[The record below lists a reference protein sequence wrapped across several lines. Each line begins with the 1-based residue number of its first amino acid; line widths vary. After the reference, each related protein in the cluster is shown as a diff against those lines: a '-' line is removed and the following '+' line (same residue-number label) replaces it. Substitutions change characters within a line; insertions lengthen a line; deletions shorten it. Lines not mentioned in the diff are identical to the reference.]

1 MTDGIYLKSFSEL
14 TTDELYEIVR
24 ARCEIFILEC
34 GMRCRDFDGRD
45 KDALHCFAIKGG
57 RLVSYMRAFAE
68 GGTLT
73 LGRVL
78 TVCHGKGHGRELISE
93 GIRLIKERAEFNT
106 VTLHSQV
113 HARGFYEK
121 LGFFATGEEFM
132 EEGVPHVTM
141 YKKVM

>member
-24 ARCEIFILEC
+24 ARCEIFVLEC

-45 KDALHCFAIKGG
+45 KDAMHCFTVRSGKIAA
-57 RLVSYMRAFAE
+57 YMRAFADC
-68 GGTLT
+68 GTLT

-78 TVCHGKGHGRELISE
+78 TLCHGKGYGRELITE
-93 GIRLIKERAEFNT
+93 GLKLIRERAKFNT

-121 LGFFATGEEFM
+121 LGFVSEGEEFI
-132 EEGVPHVTM
+132 EEGVLHVTM
-141 YKKVM
+141 CKKA